1 VSQGVT
7 TEIVGNCGS
16 SMKHTLGNIPFHPD
30 SEGVLASYDYF
41 EKDTKV
47 PEGAMAAVLDKAEKL
62 RTSVNLAW
70 FCGHNDLRVIAGA
83 TGKEVTEE
91 QYEIMEGFLKEAMEA
106 GFIGFST
113 GLEFAPGINSE
124 PEEVERLAQVVV
136 PYDGNYSSHMR
147 DEGTYILEAVD
158 EFLNVIR
165 KTGLRGTISHLNVK
179 YDNGI
184 PNEYLDKSIQMV
196 KDAREKENLDVYVD
210 MLPTCFASGLAM
222 AILPPWLYADG
233 IEKLKEILADPDGRE
248 RVKNDLDRYWRFL
261 GKGQWDR
268 LINVSASYLP
278 EYKGMEFKE
287 IVEKMGKEPAD
298 CFLDIIAAAPSVGV
312 LRTVGMQANVF
323 HEQVMIDSVVRDPIY
338 MWMTDATAQDFNN
351 PHKEPTRNIQN
362 YMSMIYFFIRYV
374 RELQAISLEKAVNK
388 VTGMPAKHYQLK
400 NRGEI
405 KVGNFADINVF
416 NLDNLKINATFDN
429 PCQLSEGFDW
439 VIVNG
444 EPVIKNGEHTGERPG
459 KVLRHKKNN

>member
-1 VSQGVT
+1 
-7 TEIVGNCGS
+7 
-16 SMKHTLGNIPFHPD
+16 M
-30 SEGVLASYDYF
+30 
-41 EKDTKV
+41 
-47 PEGAMAAVLDKAEKL
+47 
-62 RTSVNLAW
+62 
-70 FCGHNDLRVIAGA
+70 
-83 TGKEVTEE
+83 
-91 QYEIMEGFLKEAMEA
+91 
-106 GFIGFST
+106 
-113 GLEFAPGINSE
+113 
-124 PEEVERLAQVVV
+124 
-136 PYDGNYSSHMR
+136 
-147 DEGTYILEAVD
+147 
-158 EFLNVIR
+158 
-165 KTGLRGTISHLNVK
+165 
-179 YDNGI
+179 
-184 PNEYLDKSIQMV
+184 
-196 KDAREKENLDVYVD
+196 
-210 MLPTCFASGLAM
+210 
-222 AILPPWLYADG
+222 
-233 IEKLKEILADPDGRE
+233 KEILADPDGRE

-287 IVEKMGKEPAD
+287 IVKKMGKEPAD
-298 CFLDIIAAAPSVGV
+298 CFLDIIAAAPSLGV

-323 HEQVMIDSVVRDPIY
+323 HEQVMIDSVVKDPIY

-351 PHKEPTRNIQN
+351 PHKEPSRNIQN

-416 NLDNLKINATFDN
+416 NLDNLKINATFDD